1 MKRCGEK
8 GQGQG
13 QGQVQ
18 TEVKVDK
25 CWTEPEV
32 LCVCAVPRRRAVVVA
47 VVARVGEG
55 GGRGVK

>member
-1 MKRCGEK
+1 MEK
-8 GQGQG
+8 G

-32 LCVCAVPRRRAVVVA
+32 LCVCAVPRRRAVVVG
-47 VVARVGEG
+47 RVGEG